1 MTVFQ
6 YKLQKMADMTRS
18 CSQTCKLYLK
28 WVEHDSGRFHF
39 RIVQHSNQT
48 LANRGPDSRFVV
60 EAIFKP
66 LVPKLGQSS
75 IIITQNRA
83 HARHKSQPN
92 SNLSEYQ
99 HGYTNTDLF
108 KYLFQSKYKSGIV
121 KADYGCVNSNT
132 QIPDRYLMWYLTLNR
147 PISKLFSNNH
157 TWLSYLPKFDSYG
170 SMYWNGPFK
179 TQIWLA

>member
-48 LANRGPDSRFVV
+48 LANRGPDSRFIV

-66 LVPKLGQSS
+66 LVPKLSGSS
-75 IIITQNRA
+75 IMITLNRA
-83 HARHKSQPN
+83 HTKHK
-92 SNLSEYQ
+92 
-99 HGYTNTDLF
+99 F
-108 KYLFQSKYKSGIV
+108 
-121 KADYGCVNSNT
+121 T
-132 QIPDRYLMWYLTLNR
+132 QIPTCLHRGKVFNFFLKFQNLKGLELLNKE
-147 PISKLFSNNH
+147 IVIVVDLH
-157 TWLSYLPKFDSYG
+157 LS
-170 SMYWNGPFK
+170 
-179 TQIWLA
+179 